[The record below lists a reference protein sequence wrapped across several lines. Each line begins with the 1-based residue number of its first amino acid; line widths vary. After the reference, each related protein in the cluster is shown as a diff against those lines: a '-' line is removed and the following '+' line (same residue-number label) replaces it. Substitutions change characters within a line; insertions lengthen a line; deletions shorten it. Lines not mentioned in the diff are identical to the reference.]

1 MFEKTAI
8 ALVRK
13 YGNVIGRI
21 TARQD
26 VDIWDRPSE
35 YHDSNVTVRVIDAG
49 YRVDE
54 SFYERNTDGPIND
67 AFDRIMETWYG
78 HSSDNIEEFE
88 RYMNIFRPNVPMIIE
103 SVQTGYSQ
111 GDSVTLAVFIEE
123 GKSEPSKGEKVYQT
137 ATRELELCKNEL
149 EIIGA
154 ISRGQF
160 WQVTYESLE
169 INSVDMLTDTADV
182 DWVDE
187 DSCGGILC
195 LEEFWPWKELR
206 DYADSMIGQDATL
219 EDVVQEL

>member
-1 MFEKTAI
+1 MSDKAVI
-8 ALVRK
+8 SLVRK
-13 YGNVIGRI
+13 AGNIVARI
-21 TARQD
+21 VAEQD
-26 VDIWDRPSE
+26 VDIWDKPSE
-35 YHDSNVTVRVIDAG
+35 YHDSNVSVRVIDAG

-78 HSSDNIEEFE
+78 HSSDNTEEFE
-88 RYMNIFRPNVPMIIE
+88 RYMNIFRPNTPMIIE

-137 ATRELELCKNEL
+137 ATRELELCKAEL
-149 EIIGA
+149 DIVGA

-160 WQVTYESLE
+160 WNLAYESLE
-169 INSVDMLTDTADV
+169 INSVDLDDDSAEVSWTE
-182 DWVDE
+182 E

-195 LEEFWPWKELR
+195 IEEFWPWEELR
-206 DYADSMIGQDATL
+206 NCAEDMIDSEESL
-219 EDVVQEL
+219 EDVVHEL

>member
-35 YHDSNVTVRVIDAG
+35 YHDSNVTVRVVDAG

-78 HSSDNIEEFE
+78 HSSDNVEEFE

-137 ATRELELCKNEL
+137 ATRELELCKAEL
-149 EIIGA
+149 KIIGA

-182 DWVDE
+182 DWTDE

-195 LEEFWPWKELR
+195 LEEFWPWEELR